1 MGASVCLAALLLLG
15 QATSGGTSVDQSVQ
29 LSDDLRQTMTLFDTL
44 KSTIKNEKEA
54 QQLVVQ
60 LNEKLQLIAQSAAKY
75 QAQAKTEE
83 AKVKLAIV
91 RFEALA
97 SGGIQSATQTET
109 LATEIATKY
118 RESSALC
125 PVIERLDFVKYLGL
139 EKYGTFEA
147 ILKQSK
153 NSEVIA
159 STLLANYFSQAM
171 SDTADVN
178 KFRELSQTYPKTKA
192 GQRAARIFDFR
203 TKLSLSTPMP
213 ELELELLSG
222 YKLRVGSLK
231 GRVVV
236 IDFWGMWQSACVA
249 EMPEIRNYVAKYP
262 TKIAWIGVNTDTC
275 TKAHLTQKL
284 KDFGA
289 NWQNV
294 YAGSPTGQVS
304 MDLGII
310 AYPSKI
316 IIDSFGIVRYVP
328 SIRDWRAV
336 LEEALSKA

>member
-15 QATSGGTSVDQSVQ
+15 QATSGGSSVDQSAR
-29 LSDDLRQTMTLFDTL
+29 LTDDLKQTLTLFETL
-44 KSTIKNEKEA
+44 KSGIKSEKEA
-54 QQLVVQ
+54 QQLVLQ

-75 QAQAKTEE
+75 QSQTKSEDEKA
-83 AKVKLAIV
+83 KLAIV
-91 RFEALA
+91 RFEALS
-97 SGGIQSATQTET
+97 SGGVQSATQTDT
-109 LATEIATKY
+109 LAIEIVTKY
-118 RESSALC
+118 RESSGIC
-125 PVIERLDFVKYLGL
+125 PAVEKLTFIQYVGQERYLPL
-139 EKYGTFEA
+139 ET

-153 NSEVIA
+153 NPEVVA

-192 GQRAARIFDFR
+192 GQRAGRIFEYR
-203 TKLSLSTPMP
+203 TKLSLGAPMP

-222 YKLRVGSLK
+222 YKLKVGSLK

-236 IDFWGMWQSACVA
+236 IDFWGMWQSACIA

-262 TKIAWIGVNTDTC
+262 SKIAWIGVNTDSC
-275 TKAHLTQKL
+275 TKAYLTQKL

-294 YAGSPTGQVS
+294 YAGSATGQVP
-304 MDLGII
+304 MDIGII

-328 SIRDWRAV
+328 SIRDWRTV